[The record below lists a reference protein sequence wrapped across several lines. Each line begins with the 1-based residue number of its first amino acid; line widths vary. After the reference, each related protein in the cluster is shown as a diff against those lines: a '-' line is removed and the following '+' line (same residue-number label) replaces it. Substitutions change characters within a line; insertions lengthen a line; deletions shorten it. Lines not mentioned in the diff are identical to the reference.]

1 MICQYSFSGNS
12 EQYVHLGRKHARQ
25 ILIIPP
31 FFEEMNR
38 TRWLLLAAMRTLD
51 EARIGTILPDLPGQ
65 NESLVPDETISLS
78 EWRNA
83 IERLAGQSGVII
95 DMVASFRSGAMI
107 DDAIHCPKHWRMAPE
122 DGPQLLRHLV
132 RTRLAAER
140 EAGEATSRELLLAQA
155 RLESTEFAGFQLPPT
170 MIAELEAAALPLQD
184 AVRTVALEGS
194 AARADAYLSGKAVW
208 RQSEPEADHWLAQ
221 QIAADMAAWVHR

>member
-1 MICQYSFSGNS
+1 MICQYSFSGYS

-38 TRWLLLAAMRTLD
+38 TRWLLLTAMRTLD

-65 NESLVPDETISLS
+65 NESLVPDEALSLA

-83 IERLAGQSGVII
+83 VERLAGQSGVVI
-95 DMVASFRSGAMI
+95 DMVAAFRSGAMI
-107 DDAIHCPKHWRMAPE
+107 DDAVHCGKHWRMAPE
-122 DGPQLLRHLV
+122 DGPELLRQLV
-132 RTRLAAER
+132 RIRLAADR
-140 EAGEATSRELLLAQA
+140 EAGEVMSKELLLAQA
-155 RLESTEFAGFQLPPT
+155 RLEHTEFAGFHLPPG
-170 MIAELEAAALPLQD
+170 MIAELEAAALP
-184 AVRTVALEGS
+184 VHEETRTVLLEGS
-194 AARADAYLSGKAVW
+194 AVKADAYLSGKPVW